1 MSPASED
8 QNPSPAIRD
17 RLLGLIERVLEKPGA
32 GPTLAPDAA
41 LSELGVSSL
50 KMVSLMLSVEA
61 EFDLS
66 IPQHEI
72 TPENFRSI
80 NSIQALVARL
90 FAGEAKARGA

>member
-1 MSPASED
+1 MSPAPED
-8 QNPSPAIRD
+8 PTPPSVLRD
-17 RLLGLIERVLEKPGA
+17 RLLGLVERILDRPGA
-32 GPTLAPDAA
+32 GATLPAEAA

-50 KMVSLMLSVEA
+50 KMVGLMLSVEA

-80 NSIQALVARL
+80 NSIHALVTRL
-90 FAGEAKARGA
+90 LGTKA

>member
-1 MSPASED
+1 MSPAPED
-8 QNPSPAIRD
+8 PNPQAALRD
-17 RLLGLIERVLEKPGA
+17 RLLGLVEKVLDRPGA
-32 GPTLAPDAA
+32 GPTLPPAAA

-66 IPQHEI
+66 IPQNEI

-80 NSIQALVARL
+80 NSIDALVMRL
-90 FAGEAKARGA
+90 VAAKS

>member
-1 MSPASED
+1 MSPASEN
-8 QNPSPAIRD
+8 QSPASAVRD
-17 RLLGLIERVLEKPGA
+17 RLFGLVEKVLDRPGA
-32 GPTLAPDAA
+32 GPTLPPEAS

-66 IPQHEI
+66 IPQNEI

-80 NSIQALVARL
+80 NSIHALVLRILA
-90 FAGEAKARGA
+90 AKS

>member
-1 MSPASED
+1 MSPAAED
-8 QNPSPAIRD
+8 QTPPPPIRE
-17 RLLGLIERVLEKPGA
+17 RLLGLVENLLGRPGA
-32 GPTLAPDAA
+32 GPTLAADAA

-80 NSIQALVARL
+80 NSIHALVTRILAVK
-90 FAGEAKARGA
+90 G

>member
-8 QNPSPAIRD
+8 QNPPAAVRD
-17 RLLGLIERVLEKPGA
+17 RLLGLIEKVLDRPGA
-32 GPTLAPDAA
+32 GPTLPPEASLA
-41 LSELGVSSL
+41 ELGVSSL

-66 IPQHEI
+66 IPQNEI

-80 NSIQALVARL
+80 TSIQALVTRLLAARS
-90 FAGEAKARGA
+90 

>member
-1 MSPASED
+1 MSPAAED
-8 QNPSPAIRD
+8 PNPQLALRH
-17 RLLGLIERVLEKPGA
+17 RLLGLIEKVLDRPGA
-32 GPTLAPDAA
+32 GPSLAPDAA

-50 KMVSLMLSVEA
+50 KMVSLMLSVEV

-80 NSIQALVARL
+80 NAVEALVMRL
-90 FAGEAKARGA
+90 LDARG

>member
-1 MSPASED
+1 MSPPPEE
-8 QNPSPAIRD
+8 QTPQSPLRD
-17 RLLGLIERVLEKPGA
+17 RLLGLVETVLGRPGA
-32 GPTLAPDAA
+32 GPSLPADAA

-66 IPQHEI
+66 IPQNEI

-80 NSIQALVARL
+80 NPIHALVTRILAT
-90 FAGEAKARGA
+90 KS

>member
-1 MSPASED
+1 MSPAAQD
-8 QNPSPAIRD
+8 QNPQTPLRD
-17 RLLGLIERVLEKPGA
+17 RLLGLVEKVLDRPGA
-32 GPTLAPDAA
+32 GPTLPPDAA

-66 IPQHEI
+66 IPQNEI

-80 NSIQALVARL
+80 NSIQALVTRLTAART
-90 FAGEAKARGA
+90 

>member
-8 QNPSPAIRD
+8 PNPPAAVRD
-17 RLLGLIERVLEKPGA
+17 RLLGLVEKVLDRPGA
-32 GPTLAPDAA
+32 GPTLPPEASLA
-41 LSELGVSSL
+41 ELGVSSL

-66 IPQHEI
+66 IPQNEI

-90 FAGEAKARGA
+90 TAVKA